1 MNKKP
6 SFFERLSG
14 SASSGDTFDAFDE
27 ELPITA
33 PPAREKTRVQANT
46 ATARPA
52 PLDDDMPGNEGQL
65 PVDVHQTPSDIII
78 RAFVAGVRP
87 DELSI
92 SIGRDM
98 VEIEGSRM
106 EREQVAGSDYFTRE
120 LFWGSFS
127 RTIMLPQEVDVESS
141 SASAKDGLLTIIL
154 PKLDKAKQTKLRV
167 KAG

>member
-1 MNKKP
+1 MTIKR
-6 SFFERLSG
+6 SFFDRLSG
-14 SASSGDTFDAFDE
+14 SNDPFDFDE
-27 ELPITA
+27 ELPTVPI
-33 PPAREKTRVQANT
+33 PARAESRRTNE
-46 ATARPA
+46 ATVRSA
-52 PLDDDMPGNEGQL
+52 PLEEVGNAEGEGQL
-65 PVDVHQTPSDIII
+65 PVDVHQTGNDIVI

-92 SIGRDM
+92 SISRDM
-98 VEIEGSRM
+98 VEIEGARM
-106 EREQVAGSDYFTRE
+106 ERDKVAGPDYFTQE

-127 RTIMLPQEVDVESS
+127 RVISLPQEVDVEAS

>member
-1 MNKKP
+1 MKR

-14 SASSGDTFDAFDE
+14 NSSIEDSFDSFDDELPVATSPARPASSNHSET
-27 ELPITA
+27 
-33 PPAREKTRVQANT
+33 PA
-46 ATARPA
+46 ARPA
-52 PLDDDMPGNEGQL
+52 PLDDEPAKGDGQL
-65 PVDVHQTPSDIII
+65 PVDVHQTAGDVII

-87 DELSI
+87 DELNISI
-92 SIGRDM
+92 SRDM
-98 VEIEGSRM
+98 VEIEGNRT
-106 EREQVAGSDYFTRE
+106 EREEISGPDYFTRE

-127 RTIMLPQEVDVESS
+127 RTILLPQEVDVEAS

>member
-1 MNKKP
+1 MNMKT
-6 SFFERLSG
+6 SFFDRLSG
-14 SASSGDTFDAFDE
+14 NTAVADALDSFDE
-27 ELPITA
+27 ELPTMT
-33 PPAREKTRVQANT
+33 PARKTLPVVRSGT
-46 ATARPA
+46 AASRPA
-52 PLDDDMPGNEGQL
+52 PLDDSPESEGQL

-92 SIGRDM
+92 SISRDM

-106 EREQVAGSDYFTRE
+106 EREQVAGTDYFTRE
-120 LFWGSFS
+120 LFWGSFA

-141 SASAKDGLLTIIL
+141 SASAKDGLVTIIL

>member
-1 MNKKP
+1 M
-6 SFFERLSG
+6 
-14 SASSGDTFDAFDE
+14 ATQ
-27 ELPITA
+27 TV
-33 PPAREKTRVQANT
+33 REKPRPISEPA
-46 ATARPA
+46 ARSA
-52 PLDDDMPGNEGQL
+52 PLDDDFSLNKESEGQL
-65 PVDVHQTPSDIII
+65 PVDVHQTAGDIVI

-92 SIGRDM
+92 SISRDR

-106 EREQVAGSDYFTRE
+106 EREQVAGPDYFTRE

-127 RTIMLPQEVDVESS
+127 RAIMLPQEVDVEAS

-154 PKLDKAKQTKLRV
+154 PKLDKARQTKLRV